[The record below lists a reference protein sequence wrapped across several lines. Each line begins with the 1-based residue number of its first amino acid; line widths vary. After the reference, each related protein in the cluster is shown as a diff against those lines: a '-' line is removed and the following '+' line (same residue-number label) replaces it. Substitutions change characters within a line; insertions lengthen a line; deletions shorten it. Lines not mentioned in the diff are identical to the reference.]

1 MAAALAGLASLYVA
15 LAIERVWTLLIPV
28 TVAVAPIL
36 MRGRAGERTVLEVSS
51 ILLLAFVILGSA
63 SVGFLYIPS
72 FLAMLAAATK
82 ARPSGEA
89 RPGQG
94 WTMR

>member
-72 FLAMLAAATK
+72 FLAMLAAATR

-89 RPGQG
+89 RPGQS
-94 WTMR
+94 WTTR